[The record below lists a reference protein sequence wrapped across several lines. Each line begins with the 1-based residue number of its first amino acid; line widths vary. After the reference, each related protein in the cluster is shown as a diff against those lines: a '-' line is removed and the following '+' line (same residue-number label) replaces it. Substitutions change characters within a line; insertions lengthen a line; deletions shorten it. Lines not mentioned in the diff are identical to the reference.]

1 MTVFRR
7 ALKIAGYG
15 LGLLI
20 GLPLLAF
27 AIGVL
32 WPLSEVR
39 PPPRSGADA
48 STRASSLALAP
59 SCRGRSGAG
68 AG

>member
-1 MTVFRR
+1 MTAFRR

-39 PPPRSGADA
+39 PPSRSGPFAITGATIIDIA
-48 STRASSLALAP
+48 SGGA
-59 SCRGRSGAG
+59 RSIRP
-68 AG
+68 